1 MKVFDKWIDF
11 DKVKVF
17 DKGIDFDKVKIF
29 EKVIDLLLFEW
40 KTSWKMRAKELLIHF
55 IFQLTFNLVDQKQL
69 QSFEIP
75 ISGFLIQ
82 D

>member
-1 MKVFDKWIDF
+1 MPRQPPAKSLAHQGPIWILFFLDTRFANHLKVNVFDKGIDF

-40 KTSWKMRAKELLIHF
+40 KTS
-55 IFQLTFNLVDQKQL
+55 
-69 QSFEIP
+69 
-75 ISGFLIQ
+75 
-82 D
+82 